1 MLLSTQAGVQDMIL
15 DILETFGSSKS
26 KLNYPLVVSNVK
38 MLNDLK
44 AISKSDL
51 KHPRPGTART

>member
-1 MLLSTQAGVQDMIL
+1 MIL

-44 AISKSDL
+44 ANL